1 MSNLI
6 ARAEKEVFLA
16 TNFWQT
22 SDASTFITNGL
33 RELSRRAGERGCK
46 VTVKIIYDRGNAKQ
60 ARETPSFAVCCEA

>member
-16 TNFWQT
+16 TNFWQA
-22 SDASTFITNGL
+22 SDASTIIANGL

-46 VTVKIIYDRGNAKQ
+46 VTAKIIYDRGDVKQ
-60 ARETPSFAVCCEA
+60 VRETQYPPICYGA